1 MKYKLYT
8 TSNKAWD
15 GMIKAIAGA
24 TKSIYLEMYILLDDT
39 NVTHDFFGLI
49 KEKARNGVEISII
62 ADAFG
67 SHGLK
72 NSSINELKEA
82 GVDFLFFSHLLRRTH
97 RKILI
102 VDQQIAFL
110 GGVNIEE
117 KTRDWLDLQIR
128 IEGKKIIKPII
139 KSFAYGYKIAGG
151 KNPAILAYNDLSFPV
166 RLKGWLLDTWS
177 NTQHSFFLSNYYR
190 AKILEAQKSI
200 TIVTPYLVPP
210 RWLIVLLDSA
220 IARGVKVE
228 IIMPK
233 DTDYRLLNKL
243 NYINACRLAVLGINS
258 YFLPQMNHAKVMMVD
273 EDEGVIGSQNFD
285 FLSFGINMEV
295 GIFFRQKNIIN
306 SLLRLIDK
314 WRRESSPLVYIEHK
328 IFWWDRFL
336 IFIFRFFYPIF

>member
-8 TSNKAWD
+8 TSIKAWD
-15 GMIKAIAGA
+15 GMLKAISGA

-39 NVTHDFFGLI
+39 KITHDFFGIL
-49 KEKARNGVEISII
+49 KDKARSGVEVVII

-67 SHGLK
+67 SHELK
-72 NSSINELKEA
+72 SSSINELKEA
-82 GVDFLFFSHLLRRTH
+82 GVEFLFFSHLLRRTH

-102 VDQQIAFL
+102 VDGRIAFL

-128 IEGKKIIKPII
+128 IEGKLIIKPII
-139 KSFAYGYKIAGG
+139 KSFAYGYKMAGG
-151 KNPAILAYNDLSFPV
+151 KKPSILSYNDLSFPA

-200 TIVTPYLVPP
+200 TIITPYLIPP
-210 RWLIVLLDSA
+210 RWLMVLLDGAVS
-220 IARGVKVE
+220 RGVKVE

-233 DTDYRLLNKL
+233 DTDYKLLNKL
-243 NYINACRLAVLGINS
+243 NYINTCRLAVLGINS
-258 YFLPQMNHAKVMMVD
+258 YFLPQMNHAKIMLVD
-273 EDEGVIGSQNFD
+273 EEEGVIGSQNFD

-295 GIFFRQKNIIN
+295 GIFFRQKNIIG
-306 SLLRLIDK
+306 SLSKLIDR
-314 WRRESSPLVYIEHK
+314 WRREAEPFVYTDHK